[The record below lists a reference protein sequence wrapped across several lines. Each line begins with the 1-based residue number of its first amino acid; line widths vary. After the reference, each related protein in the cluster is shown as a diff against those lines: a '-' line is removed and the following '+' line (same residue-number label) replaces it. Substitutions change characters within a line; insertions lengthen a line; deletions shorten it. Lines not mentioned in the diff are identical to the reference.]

1 MGAPYQTRD
10 PSSSVFSPWSLLGA
24 YREEKDGSGART
36 GLSFLTLAAE
46 CVPGIDLESMDL
58 DAVSGALCLRLSMDL
73 SSVEL
78 PNFLF
83 RTFSPLTLRA
93 SCHCEFCDFN
103 YTPYKGIFLFA

>member
-10 PSSSVFSPWSLLGA
+10 PSSSVFSPWSLLGP
-24 YREEKDGSGART
+24 YREERKGSGATT
-36 GLSFLTLAAE
+36 GLSFLTVAAE
-46 CVPGIDLESMDL
+46 HVPGIDLESMDL

-83 RTFSPLTLRA
+83 RALLS
-93 SCHCEFCDFN
+93 SDFE
-103 YTPYKGIFLFA
+103 GLLLLQVL